1 MFAHTTNMDV
11 CAMNVENNLQ
21 DYRWSKGWSQEQLA
35 RQSGVAKNVIGKIE
49 NGITRNPS
57 VGTALLLAHALD
69 TSVEEI
75 FKVQ

>member
-1 MFAHTTNMDV
+1 
-11 CAMNVENNLQ
+11 MNVENNLQ

-35 RQSGVAKNVIGKIE
+35 RQSGIAKNVIGKIE

-57 VGTALLLAHALD
+57 VGTAILLARALD
-69 TSVEEI
+69 ISVEEI